1 MHKHIVD
8 GKVAVLVSPGWGA
21 GWSTW
26 LKNEQSIFDTTLV
39 KLVLSEQWDAVY
51 EHAKDIYP
59 DSLQSGVEN
68 LTVSWVPVG
77 TEFRI
82 SEYDGNEYIEVK
94 DKISWITA

>member
-1 MHKHIVD
+1 MDKHIVD

-26 LKNEQSIFDTTLV
+26 LNNEEAIFDTTLV

-51 EHAKDIYP
+51 EYAKDIYP
-59 DSLQSGVEN
+59 DCGQSGVEN
-68 LTVSWVPVG
+68 LIVSWVPVG

-82 SEYDGNEYIEVK
+82 CEYDGNEYIETK
-94 DKISWITA
+94 DEIPWITA